1 MTEKE
6 RQERL
11 AAIWDELVLAARTV
25 VAEHEVT
32 EAELHF
38 AAAFMTGLAA
48 QGHLEDLFD
57 LMAQT
62 AAREFRSAYDRNLNA
77 NLEGPLYKPGSP
89 IRPDGVLYEREPGP
103 EDQRLTVR
111 GRVYDRRTGAG
122 VPGAQ
127 IDVWQAD
134 RHGDYDLE
142 GYHLRGRVVTD
153 GDGAY
158 TLHTVVPGIY
168 PVHVDDKVAELFE
181 AMGRHAYRS
190 AHIHLKVW
198 VDGEVVLTTQFFDAE
213 SVYLDTD
220 ILQGVVRP
228 DLVVQRH
235 PVTGSDGA
243 RRAEMTFD
251 IPLAAG

>member
-1 MTEKE
+1 MADANG
-6 RQERL
+6 QERL
-11 AAIWDELVLAARTV
+11 AKIWDELVQAARAV
-25 VAEHEVT
+25 VTENEVS

-62 AAREFRSAYDRNLNA
+62 AAQEFRNAYDDNLNA

-89 IRPDGVLYEREPGP
+89 IRPDGVLYEREPDP
-103 EDQRLTVR
+103 DDRRLTVR

-127 IDVWQAD
+127 IDFWQAD
-134 RHGDYDLE
+134 RHGDYDLA
-142 GYHLRGRVVTD
+142 GYHLRGRIVTG

-158 TLHTVVPGIY
+158 TLHTVVPGGY
-168 PVHVDDKVAELFE
+168 PTHVDDKVTELFE

-198 VDGEVVLTTQFFDAE
+198 IDGEVVLTTQFFDAE
-213 SVYLDTD
+213 SENLDTD
-220 ILQGVVRP
+220 ILQGAVRP
-228 DLVVQRH
+228 ELIVQRH
-235 PVTGSDGA
+235 RVAGPDGED
-243 RRAEMTFD
+243 RVEMTFD
-251 IPLAAG
+251 IPLSVS